1 MQPHHQIQPNE
12 LENLAWQY
20 LQECID
26 NKKEHPTQ
34 SGKVVLVKDRH
45 IPTIAYFLRV
55 WLPLQGKPTLSR
67 TTYYQWLKSEDIK
80 EHLQNIEEM
89 FNALAL
95 DIVANEGK
103 GIFFAKNKLGMSDRT
118 QIENNRDIEP
128 HIIQI
133 TGMEII

>member
-1 MQPHHQIQPNE
+1 MQPHHQIQPSE